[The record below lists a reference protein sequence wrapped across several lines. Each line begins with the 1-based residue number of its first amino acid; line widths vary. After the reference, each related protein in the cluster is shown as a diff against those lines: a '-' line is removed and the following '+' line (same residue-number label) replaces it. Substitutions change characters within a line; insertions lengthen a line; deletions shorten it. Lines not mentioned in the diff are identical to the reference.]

1 MRSPAF
7 LPAIQQPRAPNLAGL
22 RGALVLLALKI
33 RFKVRLGDCLRLH
46 VIVSAL
52 YVLSARRRSGLA
64 AGLERC
70 LQVSDG
76 RVQVIQLPLDDVGA
90 PVARGRRCL
99 QVSDGR
105 VQVIQLPLDDPG
117 RGIVRALEY
126 RRGSEGEDS
135 SQHNDCYH
143 EQ

>member
-1 MRSPAF
+1 MGKRVTQLHSVRTA
-7 LPAIQQPRAPNLAGL
+7 ARAPNLAGL
-22 RGALVLLALKI
+22 RGALLLLALKI

-46 VIVSAL
+46 VAL

-64 AGLERC
+64 AGLE
-70 LQVSDG
+70 
-76 RVQVIQLPLDDVGA
+76 
-90 PVARGRRCL
+90 RCL